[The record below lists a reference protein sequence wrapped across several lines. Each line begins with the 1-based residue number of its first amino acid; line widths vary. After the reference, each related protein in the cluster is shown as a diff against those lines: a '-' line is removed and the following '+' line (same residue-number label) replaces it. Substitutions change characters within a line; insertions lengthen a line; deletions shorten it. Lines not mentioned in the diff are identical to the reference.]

1 MNIQIRKLNSDEI
14 ASALKLTLEVFM
26 EFEAPDY
33 SQEGVEEFERFL
45 NNQPEIDKLH
55 FFSALYQDSLS
66 GIIAMRNDHICL
78 LFVKKEFHRK
88 GIAKALFR
96 HILEQ
101 TQSEKITVNS
111 SPYAIEVY
119 KRLGFTATNTEQVTN
134 GIQYTPMV
142 FTANPKNKG

>member
-33 SQEGVEEFERFL
+33 SQEGIEEFERFL

-55 FFSALYQDSLS
+55 FFGALYQDSLS

-119 KRLGFTATNTEQVTN
+119 KRLGFTATNTEQITN
-134 GIQYTPMV
+134 GIRYTPMV